1 MAEKQKAEQGKTKV
15 KTAGDLEEQKVQME
29 RVEQIMRDG
38 GEVNVLDAKDV
49 DIDSAEMSK

>member
-38 GEVNVLDAKDV
+38 GEVNVLDAKD
-49 DIDSAEMSK
+49 AEMSK